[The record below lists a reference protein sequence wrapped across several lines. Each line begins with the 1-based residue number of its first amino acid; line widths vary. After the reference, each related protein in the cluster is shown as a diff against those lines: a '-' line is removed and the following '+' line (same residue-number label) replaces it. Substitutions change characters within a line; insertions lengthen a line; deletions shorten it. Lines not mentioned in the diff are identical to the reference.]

1 MFHVKHVGGSER
13 AEASAVAGESAEPGL
28 PAEAPPGSTR
38 SAGPGPAPTAAAEI
52 FGPRLHMAEAY
63 AEILATTGVAR
74 GLLGPREV
82 NRVWD
87 RHLLNSA
94 AVAELLDDC
103 ERVVDIGSG
112 AGLPGI
118 PLAIARPD
126 LDIVLL
132 EPLLRRSEFL
142 KEVVAEL
149 GLTVEVVRG
158 RAEEP
163 GVRKRFGDSDAAV
176 SRAVAALDKLTKWS
190 MPVLRPGGRMIAI
203 KGERAPDEVEEHR
216 RGMATLEAVDVRVVT
231 CGASYLRPP
240 ATVVVAQRATRS
252 RRGSAPRADRRKR

>member
-1 MFHVKHVGGSER
+1 MFHVKHVGPSER
-13 AEASAVAGESAEPGL
+13 TLDPATPTASVESGDAPDSASA
-28 PAEAPPGSTR
+28 
-38 SAGPGPAPTAAAEI
+38 I
-52 FGPRLHMAEAY
+52 FGPRLHIARRY
-63 AEILATTGVAR
+63 AELLASAGVER

-82 NRVWD
+82 VRVWD

-94 AVAELLDDC
+94 VVGELLNPG

-126 LDIVLL
+126 LHIVLL
-132 EPLLRRSEFL
+132 EPLLRRSGFL
-142 KEVVAEL
+142 NEVVAEL
-149 GLTVEVVRG
+149 GLAVEVVRG

-163 GVRKRFGDSDAAV
+163 WVRDRFGGRDAAV

-190 MPVLRPGGRMIAI
+190 MPLLRPGGRMVAI

-216 RGMATLEAVDVRVVT
+216 RVMAASGAVDVRVVT
-231 CGASYLRPP
+231 CGGNYLHPP
-240 ATVVVAQRATRS
+240 STVVLA
-252 RRGSAPRADRRKR
+252 RRGKQTHHKPARMANRGPR

>member
-1 MFHVKHVGGSER
+1 M
-13 AEASAVAGESAEPGL
+13 
-28 PAEAPPGSTR
+28 
-38 SAGPGPAPTAAAEI
+38 
-52 FGPRLHMAEAY
+52 FGPRLDIAQAY
-63 AEILATTGVAR
+63 ADILGTTGVER

-82 NRVWD
+82 DRVWD

-94 AVAELLDDC
+94 AVAELLEDG
-103 ERVVDIGSG
+103 ERLVDIGSG

-126 LDIVLL
+126 LNIALL

-149 GLTVEVVRG
+149 GLAVEVVRG

-163 GVRKRFGDSDAAV
+163 AVRRHFGERDVAV

-190 MPVLRPGGRMIAI
+190 MPLLRPGGRMIAI
-203 KGERAPDEVEEHR
+203 KGERAPAEVEEHR
-216 RGMATLEAVDVRVVT
+216 RGMAALEAVDVRVVT

-252 RRGSAPRADRRKR
+252 RRGSAPRADRRMR